1 MGASYPWV
9 LLIASLFTAASV
21 ASLPGRAHAEQAKI
35 DVSAKKTAG
44 ESAKIKVE
52 CATDCNG
59 RPSSASGKVQC
70 SDGKVSRKSNV
81 TCATAASGSIVF
93 YSGATAGSNCSGGT
107 WEATWTPLPSGVTCR
122 IPTGAGM
129 VVFGTEDVIK
139 DTLDTEPADTEA
151 LCRQNAECGVG
162 LFCSKAPGNCE
173 GSGRCEARKDVCTQE
188 FNPVCGCDG
197 RTYPNA
203 GCAAVAGVNV
213 DHPGE
218 CP

>member
-35 DVSAKKTAG
+35 DVSAKSAQR
-44 ESAKIKVE
+44 ESAKIKVI
-52 CATDCNG
+52 CANDCDG
-59 RPSSASGKVQC
+59 VPGSASGTVQC
-70 SDGKVSRKSNV
+70 SAGKVSRKSNV

-93 YSGATAGSNCSGGT
+93 YSGATAGPDCGGGT
-107 WEATWTPLPSGVTCR
+107 WEATWTPLPSGVTCG
-122 IPTGAGM
+122 IPTGT
-129 VVFGTEDVIK
+129 VVFDTGDVIK

-173 GSGRCEARKDVCTQE
+173 GFGRCEARRDVCPAIYD
-188 FNPVCGCDG
+188 PVCGCDG
-197 RTYPNA
+197 RTYTNA

-213 DHPGE
+213 EQPGE
-218 CP
+218 CIP